1 MYLINIIVIKVFLCC
16 AREFFTAMHVIYYVV
31 AYTFVSRNSAFM
43 LAFCSATWF
52 YSKHETVVASTLKH
66 GCTYLEE
73 ISVRRVLVCFVV
85 KRPLYNF

>member
-1 MYLINIIVIKVFLCC
+1 
-16 AREFFTAMHVIYYVV
+16 MHVIYCVV

-52 YSKHETVVASTLKH
+52 YSKHCSTLKH

-73 ISVRRVLVCFVV
+73 ISVRRRSVLVFRE
-85 KRPLYNF
+85 KGHYTIFKERAI